1 MKMRCLLFVLPLC
14 WAAVA
19 HARQVIGAPS
29 VLHFSKQQYSGGG
42 QTWDADMDPQGILYF
57 ANNEGLLTFNGHS
70 WKMLPVPNHTRLR
83 SVKTGENGRIYA
95 GAQDDFGYYLADA
108 DGVLRYTSLKPLIPE
123 REREFADIWN
133 IVPYNGQVFFRSN
146 NKIFAYRGNRV
157 QVYHA
162 PGEWRLLCRSGNG
175 LYAQDAR
182 LGLLQF
188 TGSGWKQIGR
198 IVAEKQ
204 FLLTGV
210 IEHTADTLLLFTY
223 KHGIFRLHNG
233 EIHPY
238 PTPAAA
244 MLQTARIQCA
254 MAWKN
259 DQLLVGTA
267 EAGCFILNRRTGAIV
282 QQFGL
287 QEGLQHNSVRK
298 IFPDGGQNLWL
309 ALDNG
314 IDMIRYNNAIKQIH
328 PDKHQYLSAYAAKVF
343 HHKLYIGTSDGL
355 FVTPLDDAGPA
366 GNVRSP
372 HSNVHHAY
380 LQQPATE
387 TGGAQQVHS
396 QNAKAYP
403 ASLRQL
409 IPEADGARQE
419 PSQNTNAYHALLQQP
434 ATETSGSKAFN
445 ASAPRAYADLS
456 FQENRFQKVAQTGGQ
471 VWSLSVAGGHLLMGH
486 HEGAFRIGDNQAEPL
501 LKGTGCWLFLPQAA
515 RTLIGCYNGLRTM
528 RPTGDGFGKAFQ
540 VNVLFESLR
549 FLTAEQDSIVWA
561 SHPYRGVYRIVTER
575 DTTLRF
581 TLYTSRHGLPS
592 DNNNFVFRIR
602 GRMVVATQ
610 AGIYEFDPVRQTF
623 APSPWLFPVLGAVP
637 IQFLTEDPGGNIW
650 FVSNKTPGVVDFRH
664 KHGGKP
670 YRTVWFPELK
680 GMIVTGFEN
689 IYPFNEENIFIG
701 GEKGMYHINYKKYRQ
716 PKKEPRVMI
725 SQVSA
730 RGDRD
735 SLLFGGFLPSR
746 EAAFKTLPAAFA
758 GFHFEYASPACGHG
772 GNMEFSY
779 RLEGFDETWSEWAPR
794 TEKDYTNLPHG
805 RYTFA
810 VKARDH
816 LGNLSPIAT
825 YAFRIRPPWY
835 LTAMAKSL
843 YAAAALA
850 LAWGGYVLQR
860 RKFAAQQRR
869 YQREQE
875 QLILHHQY
883 EKEQREKQ
891 LISLQH
897 DKLAS
902 DIRFKNKELAT
913 ATMHLLQRG
922 KLLFTI
928 REELLAAIKKIEPL
942 PHYPFKKVLRLFDE
956 AEQDT
961 EDWEQFSRHFD
972 EVHNNFL
979 STLKKRYPDLSAT
992 DMKLCAYL
1000 RINLTTKE
1008 IAQSLGISVRGVET
1022 SRYRL
1027 RKKLEVPGD
1036 TPLYD
1041 FLLAVAASAPV
1052 AQNG

>member
-1 MKMRCLLFVLPLC
+1 MKMRRLLFVLPLF
-14 WAAVA
+14 WAAVTQ
-19 HARQVIGAPS
+19 ARQVIGAPS

-42 QTWDADMDPQGILYF
+42 QTWDADMDAQGILYF
-57 ANNEGLLTFNGHS
+57 ANNEGLLTFNGHG

-83 SVKTGENGRIYA
+83 SVKTDDSGRIYA
-95 GAQDDFGYYLADA
+95 GAQDDFGYYRADA
-108 DGVLRYTSLKPLIPE
+108 DGVLRYTSLKPLIPAG
-123 REREFADIWN
+123 EREFADIWN
-133 IVPYNGQVFFRSN
+133 IELYNGQVFFRSN
-146 NKIFAYRGNRV
+146 NKIFVYHGNRV

-162 PGEWRLLCRSGNG
+162 PGEWRLLCRSEQG

-182 LGLLQF
+182 MGLLRF
-188 TGSGWKQIGR
+188 NGNGWKQLSR
-198 IVAEKQ
+198 AVAEKQ
-204 FLLTGV
+204 LLLTAV
-210 IEHTADTLLLFTY
+210 LEHTADTLLLFTY

-233 EIHPY
+233 QLHPFT
-238 PTPAAA
+238 TPAAA
-244 MLQTARIQCA
+244 TLQKARIQCA

-259 DQLLVGTA
+259 DQLLIGTA
-267 EAGCFILNRRTGAIV
+267 EAGCFILNRHTGAIV

-328 PDKHQYLSAYAAKVF
+328 PDKHQYLSTYAARVF
-343 HHKLYIGTSDGL
+343 NGKLYIGTSDGL
-355 FVTPLDDAGPA
+355 FVSPLDDRQPT
-366 GNVRSP
+366 SP
-372 HSNVHHAY
+372 SR
-380 LQQPATE
+380 
-387 TGGAQQVHS
+387 S
-396 QNAKAYP
+396 QNNNVYH
-403 ASLRQL
+403 ASLRPQEA
-409 IPEADGARQE
+409 PEGA
-419 PSQNTNAYHALLQQP
+419 
-434 ATETSGSKAFN
+434 GSKTFSTN
-445 ASAPRAYADLS
+445 PPETYADLS
-456 FQENRFQKVAQTGGQ
+456 FQENRFRKVEQTGGQ
-471 VWSLSVAGGHLLMGH
+471 VWSLSVSGGQLLMGH
-486 HEGAFRIGDNQAEPL
+486 HEGAFRIGEKLAEPL
-501 LKGTGCWLFLPQAA
+501 LKGTGCWLFLPQAT

-528 RPTGDGFGKAFQ
+528 RQTGGSFSKTLQ

-561 SHPYRGVYRIVTER
+561 SHPYRGVYRIVTDK

-581 TLYTSRHGLPS
+581 TLFNSRHGLPS

-637 IQFLTEDPGGNIW
+637 VQFMTEDPVGNIW
-650 FVSNKTPGVVDFRH
+650 FVSNKTPGVVDFHRNH
-664 KHGGKP
+664 DGKP
-670 YRTVWFPELK
+670 YRTMLFPELK

-725 SQVSA
+725 SQVNA

-746 EAAFKTLPAAFA
+746 EAAFKSLSASFS

-779 RLEGFDETWSEWAPR
+779 RLEGFDPGWSEWAAR

-816 LGNLSPIAT
+816 LGNVSSVAT
-825 YAFRIRPPWY
+825 YAFRILPPWH
-835 LTAMAKSL
+835 LTAVAKSL
-843 YAAAALA
+843 YVAAGLA
-850 LAWGGYVLQR
+850 LAWGAYILQK

-869 YQREQE
+869 YQRKQE

-897 DKLAS
+897 DKLAT
-902 DIRFKNKELAT
+902 DIQFKNKELAT

-922 KLLFTI
+922 KLLFAI

-942 PHYPFKKVLRLFDE
+942 PHYPFKKVMRLFDE

-979 STLKKRYPDLSAT
+979 SVLKKRYPDLSTT

-1000 RINLTTKE
+1000 RIHLTTKE

-1041 FLLAVAASAPV
+1041 FLLAVANSGPMEHS
-1052 AQNG
+1052 G

>member
-1 MKMRCLLFVLPLC
+1 MKMRSLLFVLPIL

-19 HARQVIGAPS
+19 QARQLVGAPS
-29 VLHFSKQQYSGGG
+29 VLHFSKQQYAGGG

-83 SVKTGENGRIYA
+83 SVKAGENGRIYA

-108 DGVLRYTSLKPLIPE
+108 DGVLRYTSLKPLIPAG
-123 REREFADIWN
+123 EREFADIWN
-133 IVPYNGQVFFRSN
+133 IVPYEGTVFFRSN
-146 NKIFAYRGNRV
+146 NKIFAYREDRV
-157 QVYHA
+157 RVYHA
-162 PGEWRLLCRSGNG
+162 PGEWRLLCRSGQG

-182 LGLLQF
+182 QGLLQF
-188 TGSGWKQIGR
+188 TGNGWKPIGPA
-198 IVAEKQ
+198 VADKQ
-204 FLLTGV
+204 LLV
-210 IEHTADTLLLFTY
+210 TAVLDHPQDTLLLFTY
-223 KHGIFRLHNG
+223 KHGIFKLHGGRLY
-233 EIHPY
+233 PY
-238 PTPAAA
+238 LTPAAEA
-244 MLQTARIQCA
+244 LQKARIQCA
-254 MAWKN
+254 MEWGN
-259 DQLLVGTA
+259 SQLLVGTA
-267 EAGCFILNRRTGAIV
+267 EAGCYILNRQTGAVI

-287 QEGLQHNSVRK
+287 QEGLQHNSIRK
-298 IFPDGGQNLWL
+298 IFPDPGQNIWL

-314 IDMIRYNNAIKQIH
+314 IDMIRYNTAIKQIH
-328 PDKHQYLSAYAAKVF
+328 PDKHQYLSTYAAKVF
-343 HHKLYIGTSDGL
+343 NRQLYIGTSDGL
-355 FVTPLDDAGPA
+355 YVTPLAGNAGPGKS
-366 GNVRSP
+366 GNTNSKLSP
-372 HSNVHHAY
+372 G
-380 LQQPATE
+380 
-387 TGGAQQVHS
+387 TGGAVHPDPS
-396 QNAKAYP
+396 GGPLPSGNNGQ
-403 ASLRQL
+403 
-409 IPEADGARQE
+409 DGAF
-419 PSQNTNAYHALLQQP
+419 NP
-434 ATETSGSKAFN
+434 AGTDN
-445 ASAPRAYADLS
+445 YNDLS
-456 FQENRFQKVAQTGGQ
+456 FQENRFRKVEQSGGQ
-471 VWSLSVAGGHLLMGH
+471 VWSLAMTGGQLLMGH
-486 HEGAFRIGDNQAEPL
+486 HEGAFRIGEAAAEPL

-528 RPTGDGFGKAFQ
+528 GQQDGRFDKARQ

-549 FLTAEQDSIVWA
+549 FLTAEQDSVIWA
-561 SHPYRGVYRIVTER
+561 SHPYRGVYRIVTDK

-581 TLYTSRHGLPS
+581 TLFTSRHGLPS

-637 IQFLTEDPGGNIW
+637 IQFLTEDTGGNIW
-650 FVSNKTPGVVDFRH
+650 FVSNKMPGVVDFHR
-664 KHGGKP
+664 KQGDKP
-670 YRTVWFPELK
+670 YRTMYFPELK

-689 IYPFNEENIFIG
+689 IYPYNDENIFVG
-701 GEKGMYHINYKKYRQ
+701 GEKGMYHINYQKYRQ

-725 SQVSA
+725 SQVNA
-730 RGDRD
+730 RGEKD
-735 SLLFGGFLPSR
+735 SLLFGGFLPAGKAS
-746 EAAFKTLPAAFA
+746 FKTLPAAYA

-779 RLEGFDETWSEWAPR
+779 RLEGFDPAWSEWAAR

-805 RYTFA
+805 RYTFS

-816 LGNLSPIAT
+816 LGNVSSAAT
-825 YAFRIRPPWY
+825 YAFRILPPWH
-835 LTAMAKSL
+835 LTLLAKGI
-843 YAAAALA
+843 YAALA
-850 LAWGGYVLQR
+850 LAFIWICYLLQK
-860 RKFAAQQRR
+860 RKFATEQLRHK
-869 YQREQE
+869 REQE
-875 QLILHHQY
+875 QLILHHEY

-897 DKLAS
+897 DKLAT
-902 DIRFKNKELAT
+902 DIQFKNKELAT

-922 KLLFTI
+922 KLLFNI
-928 REELLAAIKKIEPL
+928 REELLLAIKKIEPL
-942 PHYPFKKVLRLFDE
+942 PYYPFKKVLRLFEE

-979 STLKKRYPDLSAT
+979 SILKKHYPDLSTT

-1027 RKKLEVPGD
+1027 RRKLEVPGE

-1041 FLLAVAASAPV
+1041 FLLAVTAAAPGV
-1052 AQNG
+1052 AQNS